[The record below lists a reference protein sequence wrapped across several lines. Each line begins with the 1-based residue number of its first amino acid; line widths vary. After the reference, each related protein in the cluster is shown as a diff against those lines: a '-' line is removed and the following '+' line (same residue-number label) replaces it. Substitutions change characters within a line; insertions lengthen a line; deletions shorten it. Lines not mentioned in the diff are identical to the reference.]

1 MLHCFQ
7 EFQLDFP
14 SVFVDYKQFR
24 ERLDR
29 SDIVSADWK
38 HNKKRKL
45 HTPEVVD
52 TVEEILENGDVC
64 SGMVN

>member
-29 SDIVSADWK
+29 TDIVSADWK
-38 HNKKRKL
+38 HNKKKET
-45 HTPEVVD
+45 TPEIVD
-52 TVEEILENGDVC
+52 AVEEIVENEDAC
-64 SGMVN
+64 SGTVS